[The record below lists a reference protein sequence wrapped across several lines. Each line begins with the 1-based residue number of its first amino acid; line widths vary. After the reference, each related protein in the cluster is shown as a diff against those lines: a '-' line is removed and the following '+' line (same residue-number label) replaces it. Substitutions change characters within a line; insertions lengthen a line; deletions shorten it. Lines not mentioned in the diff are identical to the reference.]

1 MAIRIVDALRRARER
16 LAAAGRESVESDA
29 AELVSRLL
37 GLERGDLHRSPE
49 RTLSSEDEARLAAW
63 LERRAA
69 GEPVQY
75 VTGRAAFRSLDLAV
89 DRSVLI
95 PRPETEGLV
104 EAVLQTLLGEAARWP
119 TPRVLDLGTGSGAI
133 ALAIAA
139 EHPSARVLATDA
151 SAAALETARR
161 NAVAL
166 GLDERVR
173 FAAGDWFEAVAA
185 DERFEVVV
193 SNPPY
198 IATAEWDVLPEDVRS
213 FEPATALFS
222 GASGLDALREII
234 DESPR
239 YLVAGGLLALELAEW
254 RAAEVQAWLD
264 GAHDWTEVRL
274 LDDLAGQP
282 RILLARRERGPAIAP
297 AQWSEER

>member
-1 MAIRIVDALRRARER
+1 MAN
-16 LAAAGRESVESDA
+16 
-29 AELVSRLL
+29 
-37 GLERGDLHRSPE
+37 
-49 RTLSSEDEARLAAW
+49 
-63 LERRAA
+63 
-69 GEPVQY
+69 
-75 VTGRAAFRSLDLAV
+75 
-89 DRSVLI
+89 
-95 PRPETEGLV
+95 
-104 EAVLQTLLGEAARWP
+104 
-119 TPRVLDLGTGSGAI
+119 PRVLDLGTGSGAI

-161 NAVAL
+161 NAAAL